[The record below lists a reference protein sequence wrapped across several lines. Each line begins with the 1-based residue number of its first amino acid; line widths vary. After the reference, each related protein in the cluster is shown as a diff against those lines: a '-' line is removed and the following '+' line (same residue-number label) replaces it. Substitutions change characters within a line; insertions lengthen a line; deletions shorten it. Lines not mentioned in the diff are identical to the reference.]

1 MLNDYKLTI
10 VATTDHKLI
19 FVSPTICKFPFEKV
33 NDIAVVSDIISV
45 IDASN
50 FQLPCDPYK
59 VGNGIC
65 DFECNRRYHNW
76 DGGDCCNATV
86 TDTMRT
92 CFDPSSSHRY
102 GKTIILKIT

>member
-1 MLNDYKLTI
+1 MKEIDPVGGACAGAPLDPPMLS
-10 VATTDHKLI
+10 
-19 FVSPTICKFPFEKV
+19 VSFRKV
-33 NDIAVVSDIISV
+33 NDIAVVSDINSV
-45 IDASN
+45 IDTSN

-59 VGNGIC
+59 IGNGIC

-76 DGGDCCNATV
+76 DGGDCCNVTV

-102 GKTIILKIT
+102 SKTIILNIA